1 MASGRLGSAY
11 VDAKRT
17 SQVYANSSGGAVS
30 LSIMAQAKS
39 TTANVPL
46 SIKVDNGSTAAE
58 TTTQIDSNS
67 YTEQA
72 LKLTYNSGITAV
84 TAELKYSSY
93 ALTGA
98 KDIELHPPSG
108 TATGTDLTGH
118 TMPLCTDPTFTNWKG
133 LENNTLYPLYRNGSN
148 PARWV
153 SVAQAET
160 AGSFDFIS
168 SQINQNYASFP
179 TTTIN
184 GGLSYNSYG
193 VVADPYCETLPIF
206 GYQASNYM
214 SVRHVTGASTS
225 SGWNKTSNSI
235 FQFLNGNGSG
245 SSNQPQKHL
254 FASGGMLGAANS
266 YSNRVFLRY
275 YSMNPT
281 NDVIEQTISDNA
293 GGTNSTPYYPLDFWF
308 QLYGTYETGY
318 PNIVFLEYD
327 PHQDKIYTLMN
338 MGETAS
344 AYKRVL
350 YEWQTT
356 KLKTLYANVSG
367 GSPSQPYG
375 TSTGGVY
382 LGDDYERLVTDGVVI
397 DRTSNLPE
405 GPMTSTTCRMYAPMK
420 RVQNKLWTFAVGDPY
435 ASSTDHVFYKTS
447 DFLTYTQI
455 SSTEYYNELID
466 DDTTVLSNG
475 TVTNKLVSN
484 YSSLPDA
491 GILEH
496 QISVNNYERTGLV
509 LSNNDKLYVRNH
521 GDTGVAVSVMG
532 YEE

>member
-17 SQVYANSSGGAVS
+17 SQVYANSSGGAVA

-58 TTTQIDSNS
+58 TETQIDSSS

-72 LKLTYNSGITAV
+72 LKLTYNSGITA
-84 TAELKYSSY
+84 TTGALQYSSY
-93 ALTGA
+93 ATVASGNKTIQLV
-98 KDIELHPPSG
+98 PPSG
-108 TATGTDLTGH
+108 TTTGTDLTGY

-133 LENNTLYPLYRNGSN
+133 FEDNTLYPLYRSGSN

-168 SQINQNYASFP
+168 SQINQNYANFP

-206 GYQASNYM
+206 GYQGSNYM

-225 SGWNKTSNSI
+225 AGWNKTSNSV
-235 FQFLNGNGSG
+235 FAWANGNSSSG
-245 SSNQPQKHL
+245 SNQPQKHI
-254 FASGGMLGAANS
+254 FASGGLFVGANTFAN
-266 YSNRVFLRY
+266 RIAVRY
-275 YSMNPT
+275 YGMNPS
-281 NDVIEQTISDNA
+281 NDIIEQTIANNF
-293 GGTNSTPYYPLDFWF
+293 GSTGNNNYYPLDIWVNA
-308 QLYGTYETGY
+308 YGTFEGGY
-318 PNIVFLEYD
+318 PNVIFVEYN
-327 PHQDKIYTLMN
+327 PFVDKIFTLMN
-338 MGETAS
+338 FGES
-344 AYKRVL
+344 IQNLGRKL
-350 YEWQTT
+350 YEWQPT
-356 KLKTLYANVSG
+356 KLAALLENTVSA
-367 GSPSQPYG
+367 QPYG
-375 TSTGGVY
+375 SSSAGY
-382 LGDDYERLVTDGVVI
+382 YIGDDYQRLIDDGLVI
-397 DRTSNLPE
+397 DRTSNLPD
-405 GPMTSTTCRMYAPMK
+405 GPMTSATCRMYAPMK
-420 RVQNKLWTFAVGDPY
+420 RVQNQLWTFSVADPY
-435 ASSTDHVFYKTS
+435 ASNTDHVFYKTS
-447 DFLTYTQI
+447 DFLTYTEI

-475 TVTNKLVSN
+475 TVTNKIVSN

-496 QISVNNYERTGLV
+496 QTSVNNYERTGLV